1 MIQFILLQ
9 NRQGKTRLSKYYR
22 NFTDDE
28 KVRREGEIPASPHPT
43 LPHPTPPYPTLGT
56 FTNALIQR
64 VGMGGATIV
73 EPSVEFSA
81 GAEEYS
87 HMRVVHSTL
96 EEFAEA
102 QGDKYDAVLLK
113 EVVHHLGSSEKRKAS
128 LAALRSKIEP
138 GGRLLIVTR
147 SDEQP
152 EMPLFEGAR
161 GVWRDNQPTAKE
173 LSSELESAGFT
184 KVKPTEATLSYEMP
198 LTRWCELIRQRV
210 WSTFSHFSD
219 AELEAGIAE
228 IQKTVP
234 LGDENVTIGD
244 RLVLISAS
252 VDAIAESS
260 PLKPT
265 PTRNPNLTRLTA
277 RAALDMLAPITAAR
291 GSDPAFEGPRGEW
304 WWTGVAPQA
313 CPGWSDTKK
322 HLSSLPLLN
331 LETCTRREVLDY
343 FDNTWTLTEQLFSA
357 LQHEASF
364 YMQPY
369 HQLRHPL
376 VFYYGHPASL
386 YINKLRVAGV
396 IDEGID
402 AHYEVLFETG
412 VDEMSWDD
420 LSQSSVAWPA
430 VREVHAYRQQ
440 VYSTVRSLIES
451 HEGLA
456 DGHAPIE
463 QTSPLWSLVMSFE
476 HERIHLE
483 TSSVLMREMA
493 QPLLRRPEGWVADH
507 PSIPRKDVLS
517 PVAGFDYPIGKLSPV
532 SASTTSLGKPSLWPS
547 FGWDNE
553 YGADSR
559 TTPAFEASELLVSNG
574 EMLEFVK
581 AGGYREP
588 RFWSEDGWGWRT
600 FRNVKW
606 PTFWTSVGPS
616 GAHQYQ
622 LRTLFDLVPMPW
634 SWPAEVN
641 VHEAKAYAAYKSERD
656 GRSYRLPSEAESARL
671 RELSLPDISET
682 SEIESSQSSSAKS
695 AVTDVSRKK
704 KENTFFQSLPKCR
717 TPTFAIC
724 RRLNSPKNRKASCR

>member
-1 MIQFILLQ
+1 MFAL
-9 NRQGKTRLSKYYR
+9 
-22 NFTDDE
+22 
-28 KVRREGEIPASPHPT
+28 
-43 LPHPTPPYPTLGT
+43 T
-56 FTNALIQR
+56 FVCT
-64 VGMGGATIV
+64 
-73 EPSVEFSA
+73 
-81 GAEEYS
+81 
-87 HMRVVHSTL
+87 
-96 EEFAEA
+96 
-102 QGDKYDAVLLK
+102 
-113 EVVHHLGSSEKRKAS
+113 
-128 LAALRSKIEP
+128 
-138 GGRLLIVTR
+138 
-147 SDEQP
+147 
-152 EMPLFEGAR
+152 
-161 GVWRDNQPTAKE
+161 
-173 LSSELESAGFT
+173 
-184 KVKPTEATLSYEMP
+184 
-198 LTRWCELIRQRV
+198 
-210 WSTFSHFSD
+210 
-219 AELEAGIAE
+219 GIWF
-228 IQKTVP
+228 QVP
-234 LGDENVTIGD
+234 RGDENVTIGD

-252 VDAIAESS
+252 VDAIAEAS

-291 GSDPAFEGPRGEW
+291 GSDPAFEGPRGEWWLICLFLNVASPLLPHVRNEIKQNPPPKKKFTSPPSGEW

-364 YMQPY
+364 YLQPY

-430 VREVHAYRQQ
+430 VREVHAYRQR

-463 QTSPLWSLVMSFE
+463 QSSPLWSLVMSFE

-507 PSIPRKDVLS
+507 PSIPRKV
-517 PVAGFDYPIGKLSPV
+517 
-532 SASTTSLGKPSLWPS
+532 T
-547 FGWDNE
+547 
-553 YGADSR
+553 R
-559 TTPAFEASELLVSNG
+559 RHTP
-574 EMLEFVK
+574 
-581 AGGYREP
+581 
-588 RFWSEDGWGWRT
+588 
-600 FRNVKW
+600 
-606 PTFWTSVGPS
+606 
-616 GAHQYQ
+616 
-622 LRTLFDLVPMPW
+622 
-634 SWPAEVN
+634 
-641 VHEAKAYAAYKSERD
+641 
-656 GRSYRLPSEAESARL
+656 
-671 RELSLPDISET
+671 
-682 SEIESSQSSSAKS
+682 
-695 AVTDVSRKK
+695 
-704 KENTFFQSLPKCR
+704 FFSIRR
-717 TPTFAIC
+717 TPFPPHVRNELFLC
-724 RRLNSPKNRKASCR
+724 VFF